1 PRLKHIATLTKFN
14 DYRGTPNG
22 VGRIG
27 TGTDDEES
35 YLSLDGFYSKAGA
48 PLLLIT
54 YAEMKFIEAEAKFA
68 TDKPGSYA
76 AYLEGIEANMD
87 KIGVAPAEKNAYLSD
102 PVVAPGV
109 SGFTIDHIFKEK
121 YVAMF

>member
-1 PRLKHIATLTKFN
+1 SPWNQAAYNNTQLLLDAWISEQFIDALDGTTFGVVDPRLKYIATETQFG
-14 DYRGTPNG
+14 DFRGTPNG

-68 TDKPGSYA
+68 TDKPGS
-76 AYLEGIEANMD
+76 
-87 KIGVAPAEKNAYLSD
+87 
-102 PVVAPGV
+102 
-109 SGFTIDHIFKEK
+109 
-121 YVAMF
+121 